1 MGAPTW
7 KNMDDV
13 ADFREL
19 YDVGS
24 LASIAIQSQY
34 AASPTMVKLA
44 GSFQDTM
51 DASSD
56 LDTIY
61 NCLFW
66 LPTCTGVAL
75 DYWGDIVAI
84 KRQLNTSSGQIV
96 WDDETYRFLILYKAV
111 ANISASDAASINDLL
126 TRLFG
131 EGVFIYDK
139 QNMTIR
145 IITLF
150 YADDQQKAILTNYG
164 LLARGGGVGW
174 EWLQVRP
181 EETFGFT
188 HSELQPFNQGVFL
201 PYDII
206 NEDYVFIP
214 DPNPDPR
221 PRPRPRTDS
230 CWS

>member
-7 KNMDDV
+7 KNMDEV

-66 LPTCTGVAL
+66 LQT
-75 DYWGDIVAI
+75 
-84 KRQLNTSSGQIV
+84 
-96 WDDETYRFLILYKAV
+96 
-111 ANISASDAASINDLL
+111 
-126 TRLFG
+126 
-131 EGVFIYDK
+131 
-139 QNMTIR
+139 
-145 IITLF
+145 
-150 YADDQQKAILTNYG
+150 
-164 LLARGGGVGW
+164 
-174 EWLQVRP
+174 
-181 EETFGFT
+181 
-188 HSELQPFNQGVFL
+188 
-201 PYDII
+201 
-206 NEDYVFIP
+206 
-214 DPNPDPR
+214 
-221 PRPRPRTDS
+221 
-230 CWS
+230 

>member
-7 KNMDDV
+7 KNMDEV

-84 KRQLNTSSGQIV
+84 KRQLNTSSSQIV

-181 EETFGFT
+181 EETFGFA

-206 NEDYVFIP
+206 EE
-214 DPNPDPR
+214 
-221 PRPRPRTDS
+221 
-230 CWS
+230 

>member
-7 KNMDDV
+7 KNMDEV

-66 LPTCTGVAL
+66 LPTCTGVV
-75 DYWGDIVAI
+75 DINHQRSACKIHLVTLI
-84 KRQLNTSSGQIV
+84 HKFLLSIV
-96 WDDETYRFLILYKAV
+96 RDFIFCVPHGTLLSLYDINNLI
-111 ANISASDAASINDLL
+111 NISTVWRITETTEKFMLFLPTYPFQRSRGSLPYRLLPKSNDRVSVITYTEKAERRCNRQTPLTSQHYFLKPSFSIN
-126 TRLFG
+126 
-131 EGVFIYDK
+131 
-139 QNMTIR
+139 
-145 IITLF
+145 
-150 YADDQQKAILTNYG
+150 
-164 LLARGGGVGW
+164 ARY
-174 EWLQVRP
+174 LSISFFFR
-181 EETFGFT
+181 
-188 HSELQPFNQGVFL
+188 
-201 PYDII
+201 
-206 NEDYVFIP
+206 
-214 DPNPDPR
+214 
-221 PRPRPRTDS
+221 
-230 CWS
+230 

>member
-7 KNMDDV
+7 KNMDEV

-131 EGVFIYDK
+131 PINRMMSMLFQGITYVLDM
-139 QNMTIR
+139 QDMTIR
-145 IITLF
+145 VIFDYYPTDVQITVFL
-150 YADDQQKAILTNYG
+150 AYG
-164 LLARGGGVGW
+164 LLNRGGGVGYKW
-174 EWLQVRP
+174 YRIKTD
-181 EETFGFT
+181 ETFGFDDQ
-188 HSELQPFNQGVFL
+188 ELLPFNQGIFA
-201 PYDII
+201 PYRLT
-206 NEDYVFIP
+206 EGF
-214 DPNPDPR
+214 
-221 PRPRPRTDS
+221 
-230 CWS
+230 

>member
-7 KNMDDV
+7 KNMDEV

-19 YDVGS
+19 YDAGS

-84 KRQLNTSSGQIV
+84 KRQLNTPSGQIV
-96 WDDETYRFLILYKAV
+96 WDDETYRFLILYKAM
-111 ANISASDAASINDLL
+111 ANISAADAGQIN
-126 TRLFG
+126 RMMSMLFQD
-131 EGVFIYDK
+131 VTYVLDM
-139 QNMTIR
+139 QDMTIR
-145 IITLF
+145 VIFDYYPTDVQITIFL
-150 YADDQQKAILTNYG
+150 AYG
-164 LLARGGGVGW
+164 LLNRGGGVGYKW
-174 EWLQVRP
+174 YRIKTD
-181 EETFGFT
+181 ETFGFDDQ
-188 HSELQPFNQGVFL
+188 ELLPFNQGIFA
-201 PYDII
+201 PYCLT
-206 NEDYVFIP
+206 EGF
-214 DPNPDPR
+214 
-221 PRPRPRTDS
+221 
-230 CWS
+230 